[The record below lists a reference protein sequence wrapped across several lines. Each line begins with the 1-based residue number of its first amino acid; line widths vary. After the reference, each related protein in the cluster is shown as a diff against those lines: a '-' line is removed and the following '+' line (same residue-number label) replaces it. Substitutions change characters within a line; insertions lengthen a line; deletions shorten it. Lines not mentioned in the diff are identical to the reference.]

1 MAAQFKLEVNTR
13 TPRIPY
19 RETISANAEGHARHK
34 KQTGGAGQFGEV
46 YLRIEPKERGTG
58 FEFVDEVKG
67 GAIPYNF
74 IPAVEKGVRDALS
87 TGFVAGYPIHDV
99 RVVVYDGKS
108 HPVDSKEVAF
118 VSAGRKAMLDA
129 LSKAK
134 PTVLE
139 PIVEIEIVAPDTC
152 MGDITGD
159 LSSRRG
165 QVTGT
170 ANLAGGMMLISG
182 TAPLSELDGY
192 AARLNAITQGAG
204 SYSMELAG
212 YAPVPMQRQ
221 MELAA
226 NYQRKDDDE

>member
-19 RETISANAEGHARHK
+19 RETIAQGAEGHARHK

-46 YLRIEPKERGTG
+46 YLRIEPRERGAG

-74 IPAVEKGVRDALS
+74 IPAVEKGVRDALD
-87 TGFVAGYPIHDV
+87 TGYVAGYPIHDV

-134 PTVLE
+134 PTILE
-139 PIVEIEIVAPDTC
+139 PIVDVEIVAPDSA

-159 LSSRRG
+159 LASRRG

-170 ANLAGGMMLISG
+170 ANMAGGMMIISG
-182 TAPLSELDGY
+182 TVPLSELDGY

-221 MELAA
+221 VELAS
-226 NYQRKDDDE
+226 NYHRKDEDE